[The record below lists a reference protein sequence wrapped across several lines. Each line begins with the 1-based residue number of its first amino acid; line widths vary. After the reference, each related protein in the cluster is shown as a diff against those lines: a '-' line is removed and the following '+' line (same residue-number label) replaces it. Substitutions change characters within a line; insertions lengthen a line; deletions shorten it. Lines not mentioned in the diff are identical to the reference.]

1 MPAVPP
7 TYISCDSGSDNI
19 LPTVDVIPEGQY
31 SPTSPTP
38 DPDLDD
44 CVQVPGDTLG
54 AVTEVSFLI
63 FHSLTKANH
72 YQFCHLQ
79 GH

>member
-1 MPAVPP
+1 MPTLPS
-7 TYISCDSGSDNI
+7 TYTTRRRDHIVVAPAFPDGEEA
-19 LPTVDVIPEGQY
+19 LRE
-31 SPTSPTP
+31 SPTP